1 MKTICNGK
9 RYISINMEENKIVFI
24 GAGNLAT
31 NLAKAFYDKHI
42 KISQIYSR
50 TEDSAKS
57 LAEAVRTDY
66 TTTLEDVINDADIYI
81 VSLKDDALI
90 DLMPRIIAGKE
101 NALMAHTSGSL
112 PLDIWPD
119 SIKRKGV
126 FYPLQTFSKQRI
138 VDFRNI
144 HTFIESNNSADYLL
158 LEKLASSVTDEV
170 SELSSEK
177 RRQIHLA
184 AVFACNFTNHM
195 YALAEKLLKQ
205 YDMPFSYMLPLI
217 EETEKKAHV
226 LSPREAQTGPAVR
239 YDEKIINKH
248 LELLSNEPE
257 MQEIY
262 QLISKSIHKL

>member
-1 MKTICNGK
+1 
-9 RYISINMEENKIVFI
+9 MEENKIVFI

-31 NLAKAFYDKHI
+31 NLANAFYDQHI

-50 TEDSAKS
+50 MEDSARS
-57 LAEAVRTDY
+57 LAEAVEADY
-66 TTTLEDVINDADIYI
+66 TTILESVINDADIYI
-81 VSLKDDALI
+81 VALKDDALTQ
-90 DLMPRIIAGKE
+90 LMPRIIAGKE
-101 NALMAHTSGSL
+101 NALMVHTSGSV
-112 PLDIWPD
+112 PLDIWPE
-119 SIKRKGV
+119 SISRKGV
-126 FYPLQTFSKQRI
+126 FYPLQTFSKQRK

-144 HTFIESNNSADYLL
+144 HTFIESNNPADCALL
-158 LEKLASSVTDEV
+158 QELARCVTNEV

-177 RRQIHLA
+177 RKQIHLA

-195 YALAEKLLKQ
+195 YALAEKLLKK

-248 LELLSNEPE
+248 LELLSNEPQ

-262 QLISKSIHKL
+262 QLISKSIHNL